1 MKNPYIPRLLDPLI
15 AELFGDL
22 PALLI
27 VGPRATGKTTSARR
41 LAKDTL
47 RLDKPADEELV
58 RNDPDTALS
67 SFSTPLLID
76 EWQVV
81 PSILGAVKRAVD
93 DETGAGRYL
102 LTGSTQSDLTVD
114 GWPATGRVTRL
125 TMYGLVEREI
135 VRNSHRRSLFDI
147 AYDGDLA
154 QLAAP
159 AERPDLR
166 GYVQLALRSGFPEAA
181 LLSSERTRD
190 RWLASYIDEV
200 VTRDLKISNSE
211 IRDPV
216 RLRRYLQAC
225 AANTAGVVEHKTLFD
240 TAQISRATAVSYD
253 ALLQHLMV
261 IDRLPAWS
269 SNHATRLIR
278 SPKYHLVEPALMG
291 PLLGVDARS
300 VLRDSNLLGRLIES
314 YVLSQLR
321 VEAAVADKPVTLYH
335 LRNKDG
341 THEVD
346 ILAERADG
354 AVVAIEVKATSAP
367 TIADAKHLLWLKDR
381 LGEKFVQ
388 GIVFH
393 SGPLPFHH
401 PTGISFMPI
410 STLWGSQIPLAKS
423 RSSKATQH
431 LQPTQVNP

>member
-1 MKNPYIPRLLDPLI
+1 MAKNQYIPRLLDPLI
-15 AELFGDL
+15 AELFSEL

-41 LAKDTL
+41 FANDTL

-58 RNDPDTALS
+58 RNDPDLALS

-81 PSILGAVKRAVD
+81 PTILGAVKRAVA
-93 DETGAGRYL
+93 DETGVGRYL
-102 LTGSTQSDLTVD
+102 LTGSSQSDLTVD

-125 TMYGLVEREI
+125 TMHGLTEREI
-135 VRNSHRRSLFDI
+135 LLNSQRPSVFDI
-147 AYDGDLA
+147 AYAGELA

-159 AERPDLR
+159 TERPDLR
-166 GYVQLALRSGFPEAA
+166 GYVQRALRSGFPEAVSLA
-181 LLSSERTRD
+181 SIRTRE
-190 RWLASYIDEV
+190 RWLASYIDEA
-200 VTRDLKISNSE
+200 VTRDVKISNSE

-216 RLRRYLQAC
+216 RLRRYLRAC

-240 TAQISRATAVSYD
+240 AAQISRATALGYD
-253 ALLQHLMV
+253 ALLEHLMV

-291 PLLGVDARS
+291 PLLGIDERS
-300 VLRDSNLLGRLIES
+300 VLRDSNLLGRLIET

-321 VEAAVADKPVTLYH
+321 VEAAVADKPVRLYH
-335 LRNKDG
+335 LRDKDG
-341 THEVD
+341 IHEVD
-346 ILAERADG
+346 IVAERADG

-367 TIADAKHLLWLKDR
+367 TIEDAKHLLWLKAR
-381 LGEKFVQ
+381 LGDKFIQ

-401 PTGISFMPI
+401 PTSISYMPI
-410 STLWGSQIPLAKS
+410 STLWGPLIPVS
-423 RSSKATQH
+423 
-431 LQPTQVNP
+431 

>member
-1 MKNPYIPRLLDPLI
+1 MVSECSERLEMKNSYIPRLLDPLI
-15 AELFGDL
+15 AELFAEL

-47 RLDKPADEELV
+47 RLDKPADEQLV
-58 RNDPDTALS
+58 RNDPDLALS

-81 PSILGAVKRAVD
+81 PSILGAVKRSVD
-93 DETGAGRYL
+93 DQAGAGRYL
-102 LTGSTQSDLTVD
+102 LTGSSQSDLTVD

-135 VRNSHRRSLFDI
+135 VGNSHRGSLFDI
-147 AYDGDLA
+147 AYDGELA
-154 QLAAP
+154 ELAAP

-166 GYVQLALRSGFPEAA
+166 GYVQRALRSGFPEAVS
-181 LLSSERTRD
+181 LGSTRTRE

-200 VTRDLKISNSE
+200 VTRDVKISNSE

-216 RLRRYLQAC
+216 RLRRYLRAC

-240 TAQISRATAVSYD
+240 AAQVSRATAVGYD
-253 ALLQHLMV
+253 ALLEHLMV

-269 SNHATRLIR
+269 SSHASRLIR

-291 PLLGVDARS
+291 PLLGVDERS
-300 VLRDSNLLGRLIES
+300 VLRDSNLLGRLVES

-321 VEAAVADKPVTLYH
+321 VEAAVAEKPVTLYH
-335 LRNKDG
+335 LRDKDG
-341 THEVD
+341 IHEVD

-367 TIADAKHLLWLKDR
+367 TIADAKHLIWLKERIGD
-381 LGEKFVQ
+381 KFVQ

-393 SGPLPFHH
+393 SGPHPFHH
-401 PTGISFMPI
+401 PSGISFMPI
-410 STLWGSQIPLAKS
+410 STLWGPHS
-423 RSSKATQH
+423 
-431 LQPTQVNP
+431 PTMS

>member
-1 MKNPYIPRLLDPLI
+1 MAKNQYIPRLLDPLI
-15 AELFGDL
+15 AELFSEL

-41 LAKDTL
+41 FANDTL

-58 RNDPDTALS
+58 RNDPDLALS

-81 PSILGAVKRAVD
+81 PTILGAVKRAVD
-93 DETGAGRYL
+93 DETGVGRYL
-102 LTGSTQSDLTVD
+102 LTGSSQSDLTVD

-125 TMYGLVEREI
+125 TMHGLTEREI
-135 VRNSHRRSLFDI
+135 LLNSQRPSVFDI
-147 AYDGDLA
+147 AYAGELA

-159 AERPDLR
+159 TERPDLR
-166 GYVQLALRSGFPEAA
+166 GYVQRALRSGFPEAVSLA
-181 LLSSERTRD
+181 SIRTRE
-190 RWLASYIDEV
+190 RWLASYIDEA
-200 VTRDLKISNSE
+200 VTRDVKISNSE

-216 RLRRYLQAC
+216 RLRRYLRAC

-240 TAQISRATAVSYD
+240 AAQISRATALGYD
-253 ALLQHLMV
+253 ALLEHLMV

-291 PLLGVDARS
+291 PLLGIDERS
-300 VLRDSNLLGRLIES
+300 VLRDSNLLGRLIET

-321 VEAAVADKPVTLYH
+321 VEAAVADKPVRLYH
-335 LRNKDG
+335 LRDKDG
-341 THEVD
+341 IHEVD
-346 ILAERADG
+346 IVAERADG

-367 TIADAKHLLWLKDR
+367 TIEDAKHLLWLKAR
-381 LGEKFVQ
+381 LGDKFIQ

-401 PTGISFMPI
+401 PTSISYMPI
-410 STLWGSQIPLAKS
+410 STLWGPLIPVS
-423 RSSKATQH
+423 
-431 LQPTQVNP
+431 